1 MVGKV
6 PTADELEYGEVAIN
20 FADGR
25 IYYKTS
31 SNQVNSFI
39 DSGRIESLIDSSY
52 VQARQTAGGGGGGG
66 TDSAAVLALIDSDYI
81 IPRARAAIS
90 AGSNITYNVS
100 TGVISST
107 GGGGGGGG
115 LDSAGVVGIVGASAY
130 VQSRQTAQDFSYA
143 SITGKPDFF

>member
-1 MVGKV
+1 MARIILKKSSVVGKV

-39 DSGRIESLIDSSY
+39 DSARIESLIDSSY
-52 VQARQTAGGGGGGG
+52 VQARQTAGGGGGG

-81 IPRARAAIS
+81 IPRARAAIV
-90 AGSNITYNVS
+90 AGSNITY
-100 TGVISST
+100 
-107 GGGGGGGG
+107 
-115 LDSAGVVGIVGASAY
+115 D
-130 VQSRQTAQDFSYA
+130 
-143 SITGKPDFF
+143 